1 MAPTTHVDV
10 THTPHTEFRPRQPR
24 AHVSARRTAERIEG
38 TRFFS
43 SSPLSPF
50 LLLALFDLSNRGSVC
65 LAVGGRGGGGW
76 VRSDRS
82 GTGRISGRAIRV
94 ESRASFD
101 ALSLTRVLIAGKGG
115 GGWRVSSERG
125 PRAFPL
131 RGGIRWTRESW
142 VDRCSV
148 VFFAVVGRFA
158 TEFVTVRV
166 VKGKEQSESKT
177 RLVATV
183 SRWLTFLRT
192 RAFN

>member
-1 MAPTTHVDV
+1 M
-10 THTPHTEFRPRQPR
+10 
-24 AHVSARRTAERIEG
+24 
-38 TRFFS
+38 
-43 SSPLSPF
+43 
-50 LLLALFDLSNRGSVC
+50 
-65 LAVGGRGGGGW
+65 
-76 VRSDRS
+76 
-82 GTGRISGRAIRV
+82 GRISGRAIRV

-101 ALSLTRVLIAGKGG
+101 ALSLTRVLIAGDGGG